1 MTVHPKCTLLRKNE
15 LIVGRWIWC
24 RTVSTE
30 CAVWSV
36 RCTLE
41 LDVETCNIWAL
52 ELLHSLHSAVRVEFC
67 RTTGFPAQTHCSA
80 LLLCSLTSHYPLSL
94 PKPLFLSLPTKP
106 LPTTRTSM
114 QPGCQ
119 QPLSCFSKHEE
130 EFFAFCT
137 IFGRCSQMRS
147 ANGRNNDTVER
158 HRLFCFVREARSTYW
173 PCRFALSLWHLNRLA
188 SPTAAV

>member
-1 MTVHPKCTLLRKNE
+1 M
-15 LIVGRWIWC
+15 
-24 RTVSTE
+24 
-30 CAVWSV
+30 
-36 RCTLE
+36 
-41 LDVETCNIWAL
+41 WAL
-52 ELLHSLHSAVRVEFC
+52 ELLHSLHSAVRVLLDN
-67 RTTGFPAQTHCSA
+67 RLPRPNT
-80 LLLCSLTSHYPLSL
+80 LLCFTSLFPKYPLSTI
-94 PKPLFLSLPTKP
+94 PAQATLSIQLPTKP

-173 PCRFALSLWHLNRLA
+173 PCRFALSLWHLNRLS

>member
-1 MTVHPKCTLLRKNE
+1 MTLHPKCTLLRKNE

-41 LDVETCNIWAL
+41 LDVETSNIWAL
-52 ELLHSLHSAVRVEFC
+52 ELLHSLHSAVRVLQDN
-67 RTTGFPAQTHCSA
+67 RLPRPNT
-80 LLLCSLTSHYPLSL
+80 LLCFTSLFSNYPLDPLSL

-147 ANGRNNDTVER
+147 ANGRNNVTVER

-173 PCRFALSLWHLNRLA
+173 PCRFALSLWHLNRLPP
-188 SPTAAV
+188 PTAAV